1 MTRKKGVMSFKL
13 FKKIIDDIKDFK
25 PAVVLHHSGESL
37 LNQKLYDFIRY
48 AKQQGLTVS
57 MTTNGTLLRRDNF
70 EILNMGID
78 SVSISLAG
86 VDEEDYRKVRPE
98 SNFQALINDIA
109 SFAAEKVKRKSN
121 TIIRINVILTKDNKN
136 KITQFKKF
144 IKSISGIDDIVIR
157 RLMDWSGQV
166 DIKNKRLRNL
176 SHLLFIRIRYCYK
189 RLKIYQKGGLCSAI
203 NHGGAIL
210 WDGTVVPCCIDFN
223 GVLALGNVKE
233 DSFLNIWNGE
243 KANRLRAMLKSVKLT
258 KDNPTCNTCLFPKS

>member
-1 MTRKKGVMSFKL
+1 MTRKKGVMDFKL

-25 PAVVLHHSGESL
+25 PAIVLHHSGESL

-70 EILNMGID
+70 EILNTGID
-78 SVSISLAG
+78 SISISLAG

-98 SNFQALINDIA
+98 SNFQALINDIT

-121 TIIRINVILTKDNKN
+121 TIIRVNVILTKDNKN
-136 KITQFKKF
+136 KIPQFKKF
-144 IKSISGIDDIVIR
+144 IKSIDGIDDIVIR

-166 DIKNKRLRNL
+166 DVRNKKLSNLSFLLFMRLR
-176 SHLLFIRIRYCYK
+176 HYYK
-189 RLKIYQKGGLCSAI
+189 QLCAYRKDGLCPAI
-203 NHGGAIL
+203 NRGGAIL

-223 GVLALGNVKE
+223 GTLALGNVKE
-233 DSFLNIWNGE
+233 NSFLSVWNGDR
-243 KANRLRAMLKSVKLT
+243 ANNLRAMLKSIKLT
-258 KDNPTCNTCLFPKS
+258 KGNSTCNNCLFSKS